1 MKINIL
7 NTEKL
12 REALDVAQEG
22 LTARTAEI
30 QQVIT
35 AVNAGIKKLTELG
48 IPKQHQT
55 DSMIIMHPPTVP
67 NSYKY
72 PAEGTRVIAKRFRSG
87 WFVTSIARVYT
98 GSNPGG
104 SGWKVTLTLSD
115 RARASIPQVYNL

>member
-7 NTEKL
+7 NTDKL
-12 REALDVAQEG
+12 IEALDTVQKG
-22 LTARTAEI
+22 CTARTAEI
-30 QQVIT
+30 HMIIS
-35 AVNAGIKKLTELG
+35 AVEAGIKKLTELG

-55 DSMIIMHPPTVP
+55 DSMVILHPPTVP

-72 PAEGTRVIAKRFRSG
+72 PAEGTRAVIKRFPSG

-115 RARASIPQVYNL
+115 RARAAIPQVYNL